1 MASTSTT
8 IPGRSS
14 DCSVSSSAASRLIP
28 RSIGTRSYG
37 DPWNACSR
45 CRSSDTSPPVIR
57 ATRARIR
64 LADGPGRSA
73 GRTFTVHD
81 GVLTATGR
89 PARSKINPRGAGTGT
104 STVRSAAARRANS
117 SPCTTCSWKRRPP
130 SAVMSTIAATPNAMN
145 RGPRAGQVVTALVQV
160 GHELTMPAPRQRRS
174 DRATRRAG
182 YSRSPAIAA
191 FSVAAAR
198 IRSIGT
204 GVLPASVTSWE
215 IAERDEVGDDRP
227 DERGG
232 DRIDPSDAA
241 DHPRATGDHH
251 RHDEHRERDL
261 TRAERPRADSR
272 SNRP

>member
-14 DCSVSSSAASRLIP
+14 DCSVSSSAASRVIP

-45 CRSSDTSPPVIR
+45 CRRSDTSPPVIR

-145 RGPRAGQVVTALVQV
+145 RGPERGRSRRPSFRSGMSSPCRRLVSDVASRNEASGVQQEPGDRRIQRCGGEDQV
-160 GHELTMPAPRQRRS
+160 
-174 DRATRRAG
+174 DRNRG
-182 YSRSPAIAA
+182 
-191 FSVAAAR
+191 AAR
-198 IRSIGT
+198 FGDEL
-204 GVLPASVTSWE
+204 GD
-215 IAERDEVGDDRP
+215 AERDEVGDDR
-227 DERGG
+227 RRRTWRRSGRSIRHG
-232 DRIDPSDAA
+232 RSRARHRRPS
-241 DHPRATGDHH
+241 PTRRASRAGS
-251 RHDEHRERDL
+251 
-261 TRAERPRADSR
+261 TRAERPRADWR